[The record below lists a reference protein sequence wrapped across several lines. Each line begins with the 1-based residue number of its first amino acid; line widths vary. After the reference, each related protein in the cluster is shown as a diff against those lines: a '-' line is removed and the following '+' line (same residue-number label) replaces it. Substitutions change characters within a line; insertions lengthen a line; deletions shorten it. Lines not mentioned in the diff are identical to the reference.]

1 MKTNTIHVILT
12 SVLLGVI
19 AMVATSKT
27 AVNLNVLTAL
37 VSYTAVALIA
47 AVAVVDYR
55 KNLKGYTAH

>member
-55 KNLKGYTAH
+55 KKLKGYTAR